1 MASAKVDHSAP
12 DPKADAP
19 RYLTLRDAATYL
31 SLTEG
36 ALRHR
41 VERREVPFC
50 RLGRSLRFDRQ
61 ALDRLMRQSTVD
73 ASTSICDSRSCQAD
87 TGW

>member
-1 MASAKVDHSAP
+1 MEEMSAKADCSAQNP
-12 DPKADAP
+12 NALAS
-19 RYLTLRDAATYL
+19 RYLTLRDAAAYL

-61 ALDRLMRQSTVD
+61 ALDRLMRQSAVD
-73 ASTSICDSRSCQAD
+73 ASTRAFCDER
-87 TGW
+87 